1 MDFKRYERLDELN
14 AFIAAGMCTRRKHPE
29 LPLWIHNYSQKAQF
43 EFTAE
48 SWPEALRDAR
58 GLVLDDEGRIVGRGF
73 RKFFN
78 LSQLTRLPEGKPE
91 FWEKADGSLIL
102 LFQYEGRRICS
113 TRGSFDSA
121 QALWAAK
128 RIELDQPDFIPAP
141 GITYCLE
148 AIYPGNRIVVDY
160 GGAEELV
167 LLAAL
172 DSATGVD
179 RDDALQWITGR
190 FRRARFYGEQEASAI
205 PGAEREGFVLHWR
218 DGTRAKVKLD
228 EYTRVHKLIYGTSTK
243 TIWALLRAG
252 KSPEHEAAI
261 LPSEMRQWIGNY
273 AEELR
278 TQQAAVVEQQ
288 RRTFKERPEKTR
300 AGRPEFAE
308 WAKRQQHPKYQF
320 KLFDGKPIDDDVW
333 RAIEPEFSRPA
344 WAYEPVE

>member
-1 MDFKRYERLDELN
+1 
-14 AFIAAGMCTRRKHPE
+14 
-29 LPLWIHNYSQKAQF
+29 LPLWIHNYSQRAQF

-48 SWPEALRDAR
+48 NWPEALRDAR
-58 GLVLDDEGRIVGRGF
+58 GLVLDDEGRIVARGF

-78 LSQLTRLPEGKPE
+78 LSQLTRMPEGLPQ

-102 LFQYEGRRICS
+102 LFQYDGQRICS
-113 TRGSFDSA
+113 TRGSFDSE

-128 RIELDQPDFIPAP
+128 RMELDHPDFMPAL

-160 GGAEELV
+160 GGIEELV

-172 DSATGVD
+172 DSETGAD
-179 RDDALQWITGR
+179 RDDALAAVAGQ
-190 FRRARFYGEQEASAI
+190 FRMARFYGEQEAGAI
-205 PGAEREGFVLHWR
+205 PGAEREGFVLRWR

-252 KSPEHEAAI
+252 DSPEQQAAI

-273 AEELR
+273 ADELR
-278 TQQAAVVEQQ
+278 GQYAAVLEQQ
-288 RRTFKERPEKTR
+288 RRTYEERPDEAR
-300 AGRPEFAE
+300 AGRPQFAE
-308 WAKRQQHPKYQF
+308 WAKRQKHPKFQF
-320 KLFDGKPIDDDVW
+320 KLLDGKPIEDDVW
-333 RAIEPEFSRPA
+333 RLIEPEFSRPE

>member
-1 MDFKRYERLDELN
+1 M
-14 AFIAAGMCTRRKHPE
+14 AFIAEGMCTRRQHPE
-29 LPLWIHNYSQKAQF
+29 LPIFIHNYSRKAQY

-48 SWPEALRDAR
+48 NWPEALRDAR
-58 GLVLDDEGRIVGRGF
+58 GLVLDQTGDVIARGL

-78 LSQLTRLPEGKPE
+78 LSQLTGLPEGKPG

-102 LFQYEGRRICS
+102 VFEYNGRRICS

-121 QALWAAK
+121 QAIWAQQ
-128 RIELDQPDFIPAP
+128 RLDRDHPDWIPER

-172 DSATGVD
+172 DSDTGAD
-179 RDDALQWITGR
+179 RDEAIDAVANR
-190 FRRARFYGEQEASAI
+190 FRMARFYGVQDPASI
-205 PGAEREGFVLHWR
+205 PGAEREGFVLRWP

-252 KSPEHEAAI
+252 QSPEELAAI
-261 LPSEMRQWIGNY
+261 LPAEMRQWIANY
-273 AEELR
+273 ADELR
-278 TQQAAVVEQQ
+278 ARHAAILKEQ
-288 RRTFKERPEKTR
+288 REAFDHRPEAARSAR
-300 AGRPEFAE
+300 AQFAE
-308 WAKRQQHPKYQF
+308 WAKLQRHPKLMF
-320 KLFDGKPIDDDVW
+320 KLLDGKALEDDVW
-333 RAIEPEFSRPA
+333 RMVEPEFSRPS
-344 WAYEPVE
+344 WAFEPEE